1 MKKINS
7 AIDRFCY
14 QHPRFGIPNLML
26 WVVIGNVIVY
36 VMDMMS
42 RGTFSAMLSFVP
54 AYIFQGQIWRLV
66 TFVLVPNYGSN
77 IFFFAISA
85 YFYYFIG
92 SRLENQWGTA
102 RLTSSTAPASSWPLW
117 WACWRG

>member
-66 TFVLVPNYGSN
+66 TFVLVPNYAPTFSSSPSAP
-77 IFFFAISA
+77 IFTTLSV
-85 YFYYFIG
+85 
-92 SRLENQWGTA
+92 
-102 RLTSSTAPASSWPLW
+102 PAGESVGDGPV
-117 WACWRG
+117 

>member
-85 YFYYFIG
+85 YFTTLSVPGWRISG
-92 SRLENQWGTA
+92 GRPG
-102 RLTSSTAPASSWPLW
+102 LTSSTAPASSWPLW

>member
-42 RGTFSAMLSFVP
+42 RGTFSAMPVSYTHLDVYKRQMVICENP
-54 AYIFQGQIWRLV
+54 KHKQRQG
-66 TFVLVPNYGSN
+66 
-77 IFFFAISA
+77 
-85 YFYYFIG
+85 
-92 SRLENQWGTA
+92 
-102 RLTSSTAPASSWPLW
+102 
-117 WACWRG
+117 